1 MDTDKLCHQCPLN
14 CRICNNSVNCTSCNT
29 GFYLD
34 YNQQCQA
41 CTNGTLT
48 CTMSSIGLC
57 QPGYFLT
64 NLGYSHCVACT
75 SGCSVCAS
83 STTCATCLTGYL
95 SNGLCLSCSDANCL
109 SCYGSD
115 YCQTCIDGRSTDQY
129 GKCNIECA
137 VGCRSCVSSTVCMD
151 CISTYYLSGYDC
163 LPGGNILCSSSIS
176 PIACASSTILYKT

>member
-163 LPGGNILCSSSIS
+163 LPGGNILC
-176 PIACASSTILYKT
+176 